1 MEGTEVRSIKRLD
14 GPTDRSTDPLND
26 RPSERTTA
34 RTTDRTSER
43 KTDLPTETLAKRP
56 AYDYLR
62 FTNDIFGH
70 VPATG
75 VQSGYIELFWSST
88 EAPLN

>member
-70 VPATG
+70 GACHLKVFSQGILSYFGQA
-75 VQSGYIELFWSST
+75 QKYL
-88 EAPLN
+88 